1 MLVAPRTASSPARQR
16 RSSSA
21 PPSPA
26 PRTRGLT
33 QRAEAGDPQAI
44 IAVRGSNVEPANG
57 CYGFCLVAAVHVP
70 AAVSALIITVAVL
83 LGVNGAHG
91 MTPTEARNHRDE
103 APATPTEARADD
115 EAAYVLKHSFPRAS
129 RGDGHGNVAHAL
141 AMMQHPHVAG
151 ASLPCAWPN
160 SWQQHGC
167 LACSCLLAAGLSIW
181 LWFAQGVLQ
190 AYAVAQLRKPGGR
203 PSILAELIGFAYA
216 KQPLLTLLALLLGLL
231 EAAHAISDELWEFVS
246 CSSAWP
252 LANALGGLG
261 TEVLIVCQIIGAVI
275 EEKSFR
281 RANSIVLNNEPFHV
295 VATIVRIAPLDELP
309 PWTLLILT
317 ASWDTLLCLEWW
329 DETSEKPEFNRNR
342 VRARTCALLGV
353 VKSIAENREI
363 ADKLARLIW

>member
-21 PPSPA
+21 PSSPA

-33 QRAEAGDPQAI
+33 QRADAGDPQAI

-83 LGVNGAHG
+83 LGVNAGCG
-91 MTPTEARNHRDE
+91 GT
-103 APATPTEARADD
+103 APAS
-115 EAAYVLKHSFPRAS
+115 VS
-129 RGDGHGNVAHAL
+129 
-141 AMMQHPHVAG
+141 
-151 ASLPCAWPN
+151 CAWPN
-160 SWQQHGC
+160 SWQQQGC

-203 PSILAELIGFAYA
+203 PSITAELIGFAYA
-216 KQPLLTLLALLLGLL
+216 KQPLLTLVALLYGLQ
-231 EAAHAISDELWEFVS
+231 EAAHAMSDELLEFVS

-252 LANALGGLG
+252 VANALVGLG
-261 TEVLIVCQIIGAVI
+261 TELLVVCQIIGAVI
-275 EEKSFR
+275 EEKAFR
-281 RANSIVLNNEPFHV
+281 HANSIVLNNEPFHV

-309 PWTLLILT
+309 PWTLLVLT

-329 DETSEKPEFNRNR
+329 EETSEPPEFNANR
-342 VRARTCALLGV
+342 VRARACALLGV